1 MRFVTFH
8 LQLRK
13 ANVFAKDSIEK
24 DLIRE
29 ALPWG
34 SLAHR
39 FILPLLGIYSENSR
53 LFLVSPF
60 MPNGTLRQWRKR
72 HDSDQTDEMHRL
84 VR

>member
-1 MRFVTFH
+1 MKFVAFH
-8 LQLRK
+8 LQLRN
-13 ANVFAKDSIEK
+13 ANLFAKDSIEK

-34 SLAHR
+34 SLSHR
-39 FILPLLGIYSENSR
+39 YILPLLGIYAENSR

-60 MPNGTLRQWRKR
+60 MANGTLRQWRKR
-72 HDSDQTDEMHRL
+72 HTSVRIDEIHRL

>member
-1 MRFVTFH
+1 MKFVTFL

-13 ANVFAKDSIEK
+13 ANLFAKDSIEK

-29 ALPWG
+29 AIPWG
-34 SLAHR
+34 SLSHH
-39 FILPLLGIYSENSR
+39 FILPLLGIYAENSR

-60 MPNGTLRQWRKR
+60 MMNGTLRQWRKR
-72 HDSDQTDEMHRL
+72 HNSVRMDEIHRL